1 MTTKEL
7 LLQRMIDNLTE
18 QRKIL
23 ISFHEIT
30 VELSSKRFYLDK
42 VSKLDFELDSY
53 NYQLLK
59 VKNEVS
65 SNL

>member
-1 MTTKEL
+1 
-7 LLQRMIDNLTE
+7 MIDNLTE